1 MYKNNKGNTIVSAPL
16 ILFFSVIVI
25 VLIGY
30 FFINLIIPFI
40 LYEKLNSISQK
51 YMYIIEKYGYLTDEE
66 NENLIFDLSKS
77 GFDINNVVVEAPKR
91 HTTYGELIQFSIKY
105 KFKYIIPVFSTN
117 IKEEMIEIVVNK
129 VSYCKI

>member
-40 LYEKLNSISQK
+40 LYEKLNSISQ
-51 YMYIIEKYGYLTDEE
+51 
-66 NENLIFDLSKS
+66 N
-77 GFDINNVVVEAPKR
+77 
-91 HTTYGELIQFSIKY
+91 
-105 KFKYIIPVFSTN
+105 
-117 IKEEMIEIVVNK
+117 
-129 VSYCKI
+129 

>member
-105 KFKYIIPVFSTN
+105 SLN
-117 IKEEMIEIVVNK
+117 ILYLFFQLILKRK
-129 VSYCKI
+129 